1 MKTIKPLKTIKT
13 MKTMKKLT
21 LLLLTIFAFSSNYT
35 FSQALDAA
43 KKPAIVF
50 QEDGSGNVHSGK
62 IYASTARGASRGQNG
77 DPGAAWGNQGD
88 WSVDLTVTEKFSDN
102 AYADYGGN
110 AALNGINWGPLTT
123 ASPPTHGGFGAVS
136 RASFVAGNYN
146 RAHGIGA
153 VALGFV
159 NVAGNEAGL
168 TAGGPFND
176 VGLGMGVGTG
186 VQDSNI
192 GQFAVGWRNLAYGN
206 GAVAMGHGTKAL
218 GAWSLSHG
226 NTTKASGSGSVAL
239 GILTTADTGGC
250 LAIGV
255 NNTVITDAT
264 ATTPNYYNYYNDTK
278 GGFGMAAP
286 ARAFVIG
293 NGSLQTDGTKLLG
306 AGTKSDAFTVFYDGT
321 TVIAGDLT
329 VNSDMRL
336 KSNIVSLGSTLSKLM
351 QLDGKSYNMNGDDS
365 KKKIGLLAQNV
376 QEVFPEL
383 VKTGTDALGTLS
395 VNYQGL
401 IPILINSIK
410 ELQAEVLALKNKK

>member
-1 MKTIKPLKTIKT
+1 MKTIKT
-13 MKTMKKLT
+13 MKTMKTMKKFT
-21 LLLLTIFAFSSNYT
+21 LLLITIFALISNDI
-35 FSQALDAA
+35 FSQAV
-43 KKPAIVF
+43 KNGG
-50 QEDGSGNVHSGK
+50 GSGTIFSD
-62 IYASTARGASRGQNG
+62 RGGAGRNG
-77 DPGAAWGNQGD
+77 DGGGNGAFGGQGD
-88 WSVDLTVTEKFSDN
+88 WSTDFTVSEKSGQD
-102 AYADYGGN
+102 DIYGGGDIMKHDGHG
-110 AALNGINWGPLTT
+110 ALGWGSFS
-123 ASPPTHGGFGAVS
+123 AGAYT
-136 RASFVAGNYN
+136 RAQGT
-146 RAHGIGA
+146 GA
-153 VALGFV
+153 VAIGFHTI
-159 NVAGNEAGL
+159 AGSATGN
-168 TAGGPFND
+168 
-176 VGLGMGVGTG
+176 GTG
-186 VQDSNI
+186 NSIFASPLSI
-192 GQFAVGWRNLAYGN
+192 GQ
-206 GAVAMGHGTKAL
+206 VAMGFRTRASGNASVAMGQSTHASGTGSTAL
-218 GAWSLSHG
+218 G
-226 NTTKASGSGSVAL
+226 VF
-239 GILTTADTGGC
+239 TTADTNGSV
-250 LAIGV
+250 AIGV

-278 GGFGMAAP
+278 GNYNMTAP

-293 NGSLQTDGTKLLG
+293 NGSLLTDGQSITG
-306 AGTKSDAFTVFYDGT
+306 AGTKSDAFTVYFDGT